1 MSREYRFFSEIVK
14 KVSDLPS
21 RTFVFSREPWY
32 ALFDR

>member
-14 KVSDLPS
+14 IVSDLPS
-21 RTFVFSREPWY
+21 RTFVFSDEPWY